1 MKIVGMEIKQGKFKS
16 NDNREIVYNN
26 LVLHTTSDVLEIVKD
41 ENGAVKKW
49 GIGAKVETHK
59 VKNEEE
65 VLKAVFGVSSI
76 TEQYLNSLIGKAVNI
91 YYDMYGKVNKIEVV
105 KA

>member
-1 MKIVGMEIKQGKFKS
+1 MKLVGLEIKQGQFTSSDKK
-16 NDNREIVYNN
+16 EISYNN

-41 ENGAVKKW
+41 DDGKIKKW

-59 VKNEEE
+59 VKNEED
-65 VLKAVFGVSSI
+65 VLKSVFGVTSV
-76 TEQYLNSLIGKAVNI
+76 TEQFLNSLIGKAINI
-91 YYDMYGKVNKIEVV
+91 YYNMYGKIEKIEVV

>member
-1 MKIVGMEIKQGKFKS
+1 M
-16 NDNREIVYNN
+16 
-26 LVLHTTSDVLEIVKD
+26 HTTSDVLEIVKD
-41 ENGAVKKW
+41 ENGKTKKW

-65 VLKAVFGVSSI
+65 VLKSVFGVSSI
-76 TEQYLNSLIGKAVNI
+76 TEQFLNSLIGKAINI
-91 YYDMYGKVNKIEVV
+91 YYNMYGKIEKIEVV

>member
-1 MKIVGMEIKQGKFKS
+1 MKIVGMEIKQGQFTSSDK
-16 NDNREIVYNN
+16 REIVYNN
-26 LVLHTTSDVLEIVKD
+26 LVLHTISDVLEIVRDKD
-41 ENGAVKKW
+41 GKVKKW

-65 VLKAVFGVSSI
+65 VLKSVFGEKNIS
-76 TEQYLNSLIGKAVNI
+76 EQFLGGLIGKDVNI
-91 YYDMYGKVNKIEVV
+91 YYNVYGKIEKIDVV